1 MPDDGGY
8 IDFRHLCQAVEA
20 LLLSSDLPLT
30 NQQIR
35 TALEVGNPE
44 IYRKAVLAL
53 NREYRETGRSFEIQN
68 IAEGYQI
75 YTLPGFHRYIEKLW
89 AARKRSGLTRNALET
104 LAIIAYRQP
113 VTRIYIEEIRGVN
126 SDSVLHGLLERGL
139 IKITGRQSAPGRPII
154 YATTNEFLR
163 YFGLSSL
170 KDLPRDKDFPSKQ
183 PHQITLFPA
192 KSSEDTFVDDEKT
205 SKTYHIS

>member
-1 MPDDGGY
+1 MPDDSNY

-44 IYRKAVLAL
+44 IYRKVVLAL
-53 NREYRETGRSFEIQN
+53 NREYSKTGRSFEIQN
-68 IAEGYQI
+68 IAEGYQL
-75 YTLPGFHRYIEKLW
+75 YTLPKYHRYIEKLW
-89 AARKRSGLTRNALET
+89 TARRRSGLTRNALET

-113 VTRIYIEEIRGVN
+113 VTRIDIEEIRGVN

-139 IKITGRQSAPGRPII
+139 IKISGRQSAPGRPLI
-154 YATTNEFLR
+154 YSTTNEFLR

-170 KDLPRDKDFPSKQ
+170 KDLPRDKDFPAEQS
-183 PHQITLFPA
+183 HQTTLFPEK
-192 KSSEDTFVDDEKT
+192 KSGNNNPSNSEL
-205 SKTYHIS
+205 